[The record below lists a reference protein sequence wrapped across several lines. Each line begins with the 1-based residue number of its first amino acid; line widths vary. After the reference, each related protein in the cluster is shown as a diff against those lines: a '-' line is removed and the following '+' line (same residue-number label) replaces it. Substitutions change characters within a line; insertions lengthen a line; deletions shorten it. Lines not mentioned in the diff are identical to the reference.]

1 MAYLLDSNVLIYS
14 AAGAN
19 AFLRP
24 LALNRENFA
33 SFISKVETL
42 GFHRLDA
49 ADEIYFRSLFAV
61 VTLLP
66 VTPNIIDL
74 AVHLR
79 QQRRM
84 SLGDSLIA
92 ATALEFDLTL
102 ATRNVADFASIP
114 SLAVHNPFQP

>member
-1 MAYLLDSNVLIYS
+1 MAYLLDSNLLIYS
-14 AAGAN
+14 AADAN

-24 LALNRENFA
+24 LALNRENFV

-49 ADEIYFRSLFAV
+49 ADEVYFRSLFAI

-66 VTPNIIDL
+66 VTPNVIDL

-79 QQRRM
+79 RQRRM
-84 SLGDSLIA
+84 SLGDALIA
-92 ATALEFDLTL
+92 ATALEFDLIL
-102 ATRNVADFASIP
+102 ATRNVDDFISMP
-114 SLAVHNPFQP
+114 SLAVYNPLQP